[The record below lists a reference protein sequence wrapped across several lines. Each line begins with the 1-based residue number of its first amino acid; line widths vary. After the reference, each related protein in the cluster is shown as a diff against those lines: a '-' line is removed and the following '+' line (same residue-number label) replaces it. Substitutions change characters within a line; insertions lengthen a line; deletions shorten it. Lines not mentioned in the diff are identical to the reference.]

1 MPRMIV
7 KKSSTRLMR
16 VHVDGKRL
24 DFDGDGNGSCD
35 LDPGEHALTWF
46 VRGTPDESYSIEITA
61 PKEAC
66 FKHSDQLDDSLQDA
80 GLKWFRIK

>member
-1 MPRMIV
+1 MIV
-7 KKSSTRLMR
+7 KKSSIRLMR
-16 VHVDGKRL
+16 VHIDGQRL
-24 DFDGDGNGSCD
+24 EFDGQGNCSWD

-46 VRGTPDESYSIEITA
+46 VRGTPGESYSIEIAA
-61 PKEAC
+61 PREAC